1 MRSSSSVA
9 WALLIVAVV
18 ISAVLWR
25 GLRAERQLVAEL
37 RTQLE
42 AASTPVTVADLPVR
56 PPAPV
61 PAATPAVASALEPA
75 AAPEPG
81 AASGE
86 RNAQLV
92 QEALSAAV
100 QAELARRNAESPDA
114 QATRAR
120 SNARR
125 SNVTLAT
132 DLGLTVA
139 EADALF
145 NILGESGMRREAQLL
160 ELMSNSQM
168 TEAQRQAEMRRLEDE
183 LQQQEK
189 AAITTSLG
197 AERYAQVKDYQETQ
211 PSRVRATNFSGMLA
225 SRGAALT
232 AEQSKSLSKVIIA
245 EQRRLEGEASDV
257 PISAS
262 ARVERDIDSDRRIL
276 AAASEFLTAQQ
287 AEFMSSKFEELWE
300 GKRAALR
307 R

>member
-1 MRSSSSVA
+1 M
-9 WALLIVAVV
+9 
-18 ISAVLWR
+18 
-25 GLRAERQLVAEL
+25 
-37 RTQLE
+37 
-42 AASTPVTVADLPVR
+42 
-56 PPAPV
+56 
-61 PAATPAVASALEPA
+61 
-75 AAPEPG
+75 
-81 AASGE
+81 
-86 RNAQLV
+86 
-92 QEALSAAV
+92 
-100 QAELARRNAESPDA
+100 
-114 QATRAR
+114 
-120 SNARR
+120 
-125 SNVTLAT
+125 
-132 DLGLTVA
+132 A